1 MWNVS
6 WGTDEKSSYLLTHVS
21 NISPPIDSYTISHP
35 FWNTIIIQGSMRDR
49 ERETNQWHFMFGT
62 IKEKMA
68 VVINT
73 FWNSADNK
81 YLLADWKSIK
91 QS

>member
-1 MWNVS
+1 
-6 WGTDEKSSYLLTHVS
+6 
-21 NISPPIDSYTISHP
+21 
-35 FWNTIIIQGSMRDR
+35 
-49 ERETNQWHFMFGT
+49 MFGT

-81 YLLADWKSIK
+81 YLLADWKSILSK
-91 QS
+91 IEKKTLINKLFPEENILNQK